1 MHLDTLLPQLER
13 LFRQRPVQLAYLFG
27 SQATGRTHAE
37 SDVDIAVL
45 LDTSLTAD
53 ERFAERLTLLGALSH
68 LFGTDNVDVVV
79 LNEASPLLAYEVL
92 RHGVLLYCSDENT
105 RVEFQ
110 VRALCAYEDTA
121 PLRHLLAEAMVERLK
136 SGTFGKSVLIHN
148 Q

>member
-1 MHLDTLLPQLER
+1 M
-13 LFRQRPVQLAYLFG
+13 
-27 SQATGRTHAE
+27 
-37 SDVDIAVL
+37 DVA
-45 LDTSLTAD
+45 
-53 ERFAERLTLLGALSH
+53 
-68 LFGTDNVDVVV
+68 V

-121 PLRHLLAEAMVERLK
+121 PLRNLLAEAMVERLK
-136 SGTFGKSVLIHN
+136 PGTFGKAVLIQN